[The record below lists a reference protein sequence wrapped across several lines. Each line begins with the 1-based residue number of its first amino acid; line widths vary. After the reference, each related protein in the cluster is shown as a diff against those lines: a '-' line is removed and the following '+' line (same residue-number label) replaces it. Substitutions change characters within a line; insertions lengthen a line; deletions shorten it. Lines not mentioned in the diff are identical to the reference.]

1 MGASA
6 NPQGPHSR
14 VAVEKIPLPCL
25 PSSCWSPAGGP
36 HWMNPEGRGAHW
48 CGPLQQVPRH
58 RQDAR
63 VEEGLEGQLKI
74 HSTCS
79 HGKGLCKIFTW
90 KVFMKYQIFE
100 KQKYD
105 PFFIKYIYHTYFV
118 YTHTYTWKNACRTST
133 KVLIVVISRSWD
145 NE

>member
-14 VAVEKIPLPCL
+14 AAVEKIPLPCL

-58 RQDAR
+58 RQDER
-63 VEEGLEGQLKI
+63 VEEGLEVQLKI
-74 HSTCS
+74 RSTCS
-79 HGKGLCKIFTW
+79 HGKGLCKIFMW

-100 KQKYD
+100 KQD
-105 PFFIKYIYHTYFV
+105 MIPFSLKIYIIHILCIP
-118 YTHTYTWKNACRTST
+118 THIHEKNACRTST